1 MIQCKGIGHI
11 SWEDNSMETEVQI
24 SVAFANLV
32 YVAYLL
38 IVKFSKKFFI

>member
-1 MIQCKGIGHI
+1 
-11 SWEDNSMETEVQI
+11 METEVQI

-38 IVKFSKKFFI
+38 VVKVSEQFFI